1 VLNPIS
7 VLVCIFALGVGLAF
21 AAPVWGA
28 IVPDIVDSEE
38 LPSAITLGG
47 VQMNLAGIVGPALG
61 GLLLPLIGAPLL
73 ISINAFI
80 FLVVAFAVL
89 QWRPRQ
95 TESTMLRENFTE
107 SFISSLRYARHSQHM
122 KVILLRNFLFS
133 LVISIVPALLP
144 VLALKE
150 MHLSAAQ
157 LGLLFTCVGAGSLGG
172 AVFALPYLRERTS
185 SNAITSISAAIM
197 AVVLLVMSFT
207 RQLPVLM
214 ACVAL
219 AGVAWALAGS
229 ELWVAG
235 QRVMPGWVRGRMN
248 SFQIMLGQGGIAIG
262 AMIWGLGVANAGHI
276 LTFAAAAICALIVL
290 ALGLRFSINF
300 AAEAKVEAAP
310 VNPLHDFPASPEHDD
325 GPVTVTFEYSIANEH
340 RQRFQILM
348 QEVQAALRRNG
359 AFHCRLDE
367 SLERPGTFRLEFM
380 LSTWAEHLRQGMRR
394 TVDESRLFDA
404 VWDLHRGDS
413 GPVVQHYVATQRS
426 VRLHGYGLFGR
437 TFGDNSNW
445 SRLARATSP
454 PAA

>member
-1 VLNPIS
+1 LTRFQHGWKAS
-7 VLVCIFALGVGLAF
+7 FRTAQDELETDFDMVCASQSDV
-21 AAPVWGA
+21 V
-28 IVPDIVDSEE
+28 
-38 LPSAITLGG
+38 
-47 VQMNLAGIVGPALG
+47 
-61 GLLLPLIGAPLL
+61 
-73 ISINAFI
+73 
-80 FLVVAFAVL
+80 VVAFAVL
-89 QWRPRQ
+89 QWKPRQ
-95 TESTMLRENFTE
+95 TEPTVLRENFTE
-107 SFISSLRYARHSQHM
+107 SFISSLRYARHSEHM

-150 MHLSAAQ
+150 MHLSASQ
-157 LGLLFTCVGAGSLGG
+157 LGLLFTCVGVGSLAG

-185 SNAITSISAAIM
+185 SNAITSISVAIM

-207 RQLPVLM
+207 PQLPVLM
-214 ACVAL
+214 ACAAL

-262 AMIWGLGVANAGHI
+262 ALIWGSGVANAGPT
-276 LTFAAAAICALIVL
+276 LTFAAAAIFALTVL

-300 AAEAKVEAAP
+300 ASEAKVEAAP

-325 GPVTVTFEYSIANEH
+325 GPVTVTYEYSIGDEH
-340 RQRFQILM
+340 RQRFHILM

-394 TVDESRLFDA
+394 TVGRKPRVRRSVGPAQGRLGTARPALPRHPEIRSSSRLR
-404 VWDLHRGDS
+404 L
-413 GPVVQHYVATQRS
+413 
-426 VRLHGYGLFGR
+426 VRTHLWR
-437 TFGDNSNW
+437 
-445 SRLARATSP
+445 
-454 PAA
+454 